1 MLAHVDAVQSNKNRQ
16 SKNECTRLSPCE
28 YLLTFE
34 RVCDGNGERGQLGR
48 VSARKRALALGA
60 AAARTWWTLAMNEHT
75 HRAHGQPAGKSGAGD
90 GRAAAMAAP
99 AQRSRRNER
108 NGDVRAREPED
119 FQRTL
124 SELEAPV
131 VQPARARIDG
141 AIERRRLVDQRDER
155 EGTKRGN

>member
-1 MLAHVDAVQSNKNRQ
+1 
-16 SKNECTRLSPCE
+16 
-28 YLLTFE
+28 
-34 RVCDGNGERGQLGR
+34 
-48 VSARKRALALGA
+48 
-60 AAARTWWTLAMNEHT
+60 MNEHT
-75 HRAHGQPAGKSGAGD
+75 HHAHGQPAGKSGAGD
-90 GRAAAMAAP
+90 GRAAAMATP

-108 NGDVRAREPED
+108 GGDVRAREPED